1 MLLNPFTPSE
11 IARGQQNFF
20 GRFEEL
26 RILERALQQGSI
38 AIEGPIGIGKSSLLA
53 MGLSRMTEINS
64 RHCSKYV
71 IAVCNKDIQSIDD
84 AARTVLE
91 SLIKVDEKHKKL
103 KLMLPK
109 IIEFE
114 SSEICNFFTKGR
126 HMAVIKRLLE
136 KEYSRKYL
144 SSEEMLII
152 AIDEADKSPKHLA
165 GMIRDIVTY
174 AQQKEIN
181 KIRFI
186 VAGVS
191 PFFQKMVDEDPGI
204 RRFFYKNIFLH
215 SMNEDDSYSLINTKL
230 EMVIKDAKKK
240 KIDIRIED
248 NTIDRIVK
256 LSGGHPH
263 ILQLLGSHLVEN
275 ENNDPDEIFDYHD
288 LLESLREICYE
299 DRARVYD
306 SIIMNLELNNK
317 IDSFKKLLSISSKG
331 FPTRIDLETALN
343 IVPIETIKWFTE
355 NNILYSLSSSEYG
368 LVEEFLR
375 IRIMLDEADT
385 PDQVAEIERN
395 IIERG
400 VSAEGV
406 DGDFDEDER
415 Y

>member
-26 RILERALQQGSI
+26 RILERALNQGSI

-53 MGLSRMTEINS
+53 MGLSRMSEVNS
-64 RHCSKYV
+64 KNCSKYV

-84 AARTVLE
+84 AARTLLE
-91 SLIKVDEKHKKL
+91 SLVKVDEKTKKL

-109 IIEFE
+109 IVEFE
-114 SSEICNFFTKGR
+114 SSEICSFFTKGR
-126 HMAVIKRLLE
+126 HMAVIKRLVE

-144 SSEEMLII
+144 SNDEMLII

-165 GMIRDIVTY
+165 GMIRDIITY
-174 AQQKEIN
+174 TQQKGIN

-191 PFFQKMVDEDPGI
+191 PFFQKMIDEDQGI

-215 SMNEDDSYSLINTKL
+215 SMLEDDSYNLLTTKL

-240 KIDIRIED
+240 GINIQVEERAV
-248 NTIDRIVK
+248 DRIVK

-263 ILQLLGSHLVEN
+263 ILQLLGSHMVEN
-275 ENNDPDEIFDYHD
+275 ENNDPDGILDYHD
-288 LLESLREICYE
+288 LLESLHTICYE
-299 DRARVYD
+299 DRAKVYD
-306 SIIMNLELNNK
+306 SIISNLELNNK
-317 IDSFKKLLSISSKG
+317 IDAFKKLLGIASKG
-331 FPTRIDLETALN
+331 FPTIIDLEAALN
-343 IVPIETIKWFTE
+343 IVPIEAIKWFTE
-355 NNILYSLSSSEYG
+355 NNILYSLSSSDYG
-368 LVEEFLR
+368 LVDEFLR

-385 PDQVAEIERN
+385 PTQEAEIERN
-395 IIERG
+395 VIERG
-400 VSAEGV
+400 VSIV
-406 DGDFDEDER
+406 SLDSDFDEDER